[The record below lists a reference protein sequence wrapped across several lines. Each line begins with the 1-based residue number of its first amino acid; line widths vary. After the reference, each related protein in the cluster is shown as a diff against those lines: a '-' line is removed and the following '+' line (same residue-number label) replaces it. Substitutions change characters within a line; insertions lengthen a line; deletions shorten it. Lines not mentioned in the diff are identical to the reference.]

1 MLPDKFFEEYSKT
14 GPEPAPDTLDDTTK
28 KTYTA
33 AEVDELVNR
42 KVAEAVE
49 SIQVRLATAD
59 ESGPDNEPAE
69 TDNE

>member
-1 MLPDKFFEEYSKT
+1 MLPDKFFEEYAKT
-14 GPEPAPDTLDDTTK
+14 GPEPAPDTLDDATK

-49 SIQVRLATAD
+49 SIQARLVAAD
-59 ESGPDNEPAE
+59 VNESDNEPAE
-69 TDNE
+69 TTNE

>member
-1 MLPDKFFEEYSKT
+1 MLPDKFFEEYAKT
-14 GPEPAPDTLDDTTK
+14 GPEPAPDTLDDPSK

-49 SIQVRLATAD
+49 SIQARLAAAD
-59 ESGPDNEPAE
+59 DNGPVSEPAE